1 MIYSSVVSAVVR
13 AMAADVMGSVAQCWR
28 DPREPRAPMRA
39 GEILGAEEAL
49 LYDAMVHARLH
60 AKLSR
65 QHWRALVAKYS
76 TNVECKHSAILEMSQ
91 SIASPAPARFRQAAI
106 VTWAIPR
113 RAGVEGKRSSGVLPQ
128 GWYCM
133 DNWCDEPAPIKTQ
146 ERWRRDIRRA
156 CDDEVNRALE
166 CAQEVLD
173 AEGLIRASAA

>member
-1 MIYSSVVSAVVR
+1 
-13 AMAADVMGSVAQCWR
+13 
-28 DPREPRAPMRA
+28 MRA

-49 LYDAMVHARLH
+49 LYDVIIHARLH
-60 AKLSR
+60 ARLSH
-65 QHWRALVAKYS
+65 QHWRALLAKYS
-76 TNVECKHSAILEMSQ
+76 THVERKHGAILELSRC
-91 SIASPAPARFRQAAI
+91 IASPAPERFRHAAI

-133 DNWCDEPAPIKTQ
+133 DNWCDEPTPIKTQ

-156 CDDEVNRALE
+156 CEDEVNRALE

-173 AEGLIRASAA
+173 EEGLIRANAA